1 VKLIKKHGNKIALLL
16 SFVLL
21 ATAVIGGTLAYVVT
35 KTPSLLNTFITDHS
49 GNLTI
54 KKVVEHPFEDS
65 YIIPD
70 GIAFAFEVNLGEA
83 YANKAVTVISA
94 AEPNGAEVTADADG
108 IITVSVKPGQ
118 AVCIQDIAVDTVV
131 TVKEILSP
139 GSGFS
144 VKDSEG
150 AERTVT
156 IDKGGEELVFTNR
169 YEPASVPVNLTVHG
183 SKVIDGRDWIEGDS
197 FTFVLERY
205 EDNGEWVEVGK
216 VTAQYTTITTTVD
229 GIEVVSPAPDMD
241 KFSFTQL
248 ITPGEGEHSMFTEAG
263 TYSFRIREEAGS
275 TAGMVYDSANYAFDV
290 IVGDADMDGALEIQN
305 VTSNNISV
313 AGGNGAPFDVAA
325 TITNKYAPGG
335 YTTAKIEIKKKVESN
350 SGEDKSPE
358 GFTFEL
364 YDEDNDVVATSAP
377 TSSAG
382 ETEIVLEYDADDA
395 GKTYN
400 YILKEKNDGKAGWTY
415 DAAEYPITVK
425 VRDNYDGTI
434 SATIGETEEDEDE
447 DQNQP
452 SGNSVE
458 GASIEP
464 ETTEL
469 PTVTPESTGEPTVT
483 PESTGEPAA
492 TPENEQG
499 TEPEIGGEDNDE
511 GDEQGDAAEGGE
523 AVDETITTA
532 RRSVVQGTTVR
543 LTARRFPGVA
553 NGIVKLTAGTE
564 GTPEPETDATA
575 TPAPEETAEPQVTPE
590 PNGAAQIDLSAGQN
604 AGETSYMAELTN
616 IYTPAPATGEKLT
629 GKKTLNGRSLNSGE
643 FEFKLYTVDGD
654 GDLADEL
661 LTVSNDANGEFV
673 IDMSTI
679 PYNKVGSYEYA
690 VVEDK
695 GDLGGITYDETRF
708 KITVAVTDDNGA
720 LRAATAVTNA
730 LGATAEIEFVNEYV
744 PAKTSFAITGE
755 KKLQGDAYSGEA
767 FRFSLYEAE
776 HATFAKVGTALE
788 TVSRDGAG
796 EFTFTA
802 IEYDNTKVG
811 EHYYLVEEV
820 SGDVTGMD
828 YDSTAYGV
836 VVTVTD
842 DGAGQLVATPK
853 MVKIGS
859 GEVEEIIFT
868 NIYTKPAATPTPS
881 IPVTPMPTPGIT
893 PTLPPED
900 VEIPIYPGDSGVPPT
915 GDDNP
920 VGLYAA
926 IMLISIG
933 AIAGLVI
940 VGKGNGKHSH
950 KRKKRARAR

>member
-1 VKLIKKHGNKIALLL
+1 MKLIKKHGNKIALLL

-35 KTPSLLNTFITDHS
+35 KTPSLLNIFVTDHS
-49 GNLTI
+49 GDLHIQKT
-54 KKVVEHPFEDS
+54 VEHPFGNTYS
-65 YIIPD
+65 IPD
-70 GIAFAFEVNLGEA
+70 NIVFNFNVSLGTG
-83 YANKAVTVISA
+83 YANKGITVITADNSSG
-94 AEPNGAEVTADADG
+94 ETVTADANG
-108 IITVSVKPGQ
+108 VIALSIKPNQ
-118 AVCIQDIAVDTVV
+118 AVIIKDVAVGSEV
-131 TVKEILSP
+131 TVTEQLSA

-144 VKDSEG
+144 VKNGE
-150 AERTVT
+150 AEQKLT
-156 IDKGGEELVFTNR
+156 IEKGNNTLVYVNK
-169 YEPASVPVNLTVHG
+169 YAPASAPVNLEVYGT
-183 SKVIDGRDWIEGDS
+183 KVIKGREWIDGDS
-197 FTFVLERY
+197 FTLILEKY
-205 EDNGEWVEVGK
+205 KGNDEWEKVGE
-216 VTAQYTTITTTVD
+216 VTAKYETITTNVD
-229 GIEVVSPAPDMD
+229 GVDVISPKPDMD
-241 KFSFTQL
+241 KFSFTEL
-248 ITPGEGEHSMFTEAG
+248 IIPQEGQPSIFTEAG
-263 TYSFRIREEAGS
+263 TYYFRIREEAGS
-275 TAGMVYDSANYAFDV
+275 IPGMYYDTTNYAFDV
-290 IVGDADMDGALEIQN
+290 VVGDADMNGTLEIQD
-305 VTSNNISV
+305 VIS
-313 AGGNGAPFDVAA
+313 GGNPAITGSSAAGFDVDA
-325 TITNKYAPGG
+325 TVTNIYAPSG
-335 YTTAKIEIKKKVESN
+335 YAEVTIDIKKKAESN
-350 SGEDKSPE
+350 SGEAKSPE

-364 YDEDNDVVATSAP
+364 YDENNNLVNSAVSNS
-377 TSSAG
+377 TGDAQIKLKYDAEDAG
-382 ETEIVLEYDADDA
+382 ESFD
-395 GKTYN
+395 
-400 YILKEKNDGKAGWTY
+400 YILKEKNDGQPGWTY
-415 DAAEYPITVK
+415 DTKEYPITVK
-425 VRDNYDGTI
+425 VVDNNDGTI
-434 SATIGETEEDEDE
+434 SAYIGETED
-447 DQNQP
+447 NNNGNTP
-452 SGNSVE
+452 SGNGAAGASLEPDATPDPELVVEPDGTPQPEPSVE
-458 GASIEP
+458 P
-464 ETTEL
+464 D
-469 PTVTPESTGEPTVT
+469 VTPEPTT
-483 PESTGEPAA
+483 T
-492 TPENEQG
+492 

-511 GDEQGDAAEGGE
+511 GGEQGDAAEGGE
-523 AVDETITTA
+523 AGDETITTA
-532 RRSVVQGTTVR
+532 RRSVAQGTTVR
-543 LTARRFPGVA
+543 LTARRFPGVS

-604 AGETSYMAELTN
+604 AGETSYMAEFTN

-629 GKKTLNGRSLNSGE
+629 GKKNLNGRSLNSGE

-654 GDLADEL
+654 GDLGDEL

-695 GDLGGITYDETRF
+695 GDLGGVTYDETRF
-708 KITVAVTDDNGA
+708 NITVDVTDDNGA
-720 LRAATAVTNA
+720 LKAATSVTNA
-730 LGATAEIEFVNEYV
+730 LGATAKIEFVNEYV

-776 HATFAKVGTALE
+776 HATFEKVGTALE

-836 VVTVTD
+836 TVTVTD

-859 GEVEEIIFT
+859 GEVEKIIFT